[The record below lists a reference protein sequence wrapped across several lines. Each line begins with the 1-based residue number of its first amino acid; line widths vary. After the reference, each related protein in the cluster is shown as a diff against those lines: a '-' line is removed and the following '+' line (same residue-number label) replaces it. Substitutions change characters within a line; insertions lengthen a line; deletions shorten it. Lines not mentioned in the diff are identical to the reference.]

1 MWTCIFYHTSCIEL
15 CHLVCI
21 RHCFSC
27 YKHTN
32 SVKFD
37 LCVISRAVVQTAG
50 RAADKQDCGSSRLLD
65 CLKKLTVV
73 ASLFVTDRKP
83 SSSESF
89 AQKWAQ
95 MSLCCC
101 QKTCSCK
108 TDSFPTTDTLNASQ
122 YKRNSQQSHSHLFSL
137 CCYFSHEF
145 ILLFLKSSSLL
156 QGPKD
161 PQSELQKEVCL
172 TNCLTIDCIVR
183 VDVVTAMALIH

>member
-1 MWTCIFYHTSCIEL
+1 MCEPVFSITPPALSYVTLSVSDIIFHATNTQTVWSLTCVWFCL
-15 CHLVCI
+15 
-21 RHCFSC
+21 
-27 YKHTN
+27 
-32 SVKFD
+32 
-37 LCVISRAVVQTAG
+37 ISRAVVQTAG
-50 RAADKQDCGSSRLLD
+50 RAADKQDCGSSRWLD

-145 ILLFLKSSSLL
+145 ILLFLKSSSFA
-156 QGPKD
+156 
-161 PQSELQKEVCL
+161 SR
-172 TNCLTIDCIVR
+172 T
-183 VDVVTAMALIH
+183 